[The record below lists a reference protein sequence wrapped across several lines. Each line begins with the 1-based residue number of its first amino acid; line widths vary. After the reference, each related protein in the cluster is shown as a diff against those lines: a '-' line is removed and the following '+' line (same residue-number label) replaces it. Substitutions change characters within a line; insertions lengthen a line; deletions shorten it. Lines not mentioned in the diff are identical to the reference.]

1 MAVMQSRDN
10 RTEIAGSGGTTQ
22 FKFVTLDAGGL
33 VTIAGSAG
41 EQAYGVALTTVAA
54 AAATTICVSGK
65 VTVTAGGTVAAGE
78 QFKPMPLVMLSLPHL
93 VTLLWVMPRKLEL
106 TVK

>member
-41 EQAYGVALTTVAA
+41 EQCIRCRFDNCSCCCCNHYLC
-54 AAATTICVSGK
+54 I
-65 VTVTAGGTVAAGE
+65 
-78 QFKPMPLVMLSLPHL
+78 
-93 VTLLWVMPRKLEL
+93 R
-106 TVK
+106 